1 MSLALIMGLG
11 SKLTQETLA
20 TLLAELW
27 VIRDGLSISIDLGIN
42 ALIVKSDAKV
52 AVDLLNNDSFC
63 LALLIPPWWLI
74 AGFFFP
80 RFHRLRWFTLLGKP
94 TLVLMLWLE

>member
-1 MSLALIMGLG
+1 MSFVLIMGLG

-52 AVDLLNNDSFC
+52 AVDLLNNDSLPSATNSSLVADC
-63 LALLIPPWWLI
+63 RLLLS
-74 AGFFFP
+74 
-80 RFHRLRWFTLLGKP
+80 
-94 TLVLMLWLE
+94 

>member
-52 AVDLLNNDSFC
+52 AVDLLNNDS
-63 LALLIPPWWLI
+63 LSNATNASLVALLQASSFLDST
-74 AGFFFP
+74 G
-80 RFHRLRWFTLLGKP
+80 
-94 TLVLMLWLE
+94 

>member
-1 MSLALIMGLG
+1 MSFALIMGLG

-52 AVDLLNNDSFC
+52 AVDLLNNDSLSNATNASLVAYC
-63 LALLIPPWWLI
+63 RLLLS
-74 AGFFFP
+74 
-80 RFHRLRWFTLLGKP
+80 
-94 TLVLMLWLE
+94 

>member
-1 MSLALIMGLG
+1 MEGVSLALIMGLG

-52 AVDLLNNDSFC
+52 AVDLLNNDSLSNATNASLVAYC
-63 LALLIPPWWLI
+63 RLLLS
-74 AGFFFP
+74 
-80 RFHRLRWFTLLGKP
+80 
-94 TLVLMLWLE
+94 